1 MVSVFARTLERMA
14 NDESKDIFYSGDLS
28 EDIAADLAE
37 IGSILTIQD
46 LRNYKAIKRETIKTD
61 INNDQYL
68 LPQAPASGPVLLLML
83 NILKDFDLSEGRR
96 LDELTYHRI
105 IEESGSIFEIIRIL
119 NI

>member
-1 MVSVFARTLERMA
+1 MA
-14 NDESKDIFYSGDLS
+14 NDGSKDIFYSDDLS

-46 LRNYKAIKRETIKTD
+46 LRNYKAIKRETLKTD

-83 NILKDFDLSEGRR
+83 NILKDLSEERR

-105 IEESGSIFEIIRIL
+105 IEGSGPIFEII
-119 NI
+119 